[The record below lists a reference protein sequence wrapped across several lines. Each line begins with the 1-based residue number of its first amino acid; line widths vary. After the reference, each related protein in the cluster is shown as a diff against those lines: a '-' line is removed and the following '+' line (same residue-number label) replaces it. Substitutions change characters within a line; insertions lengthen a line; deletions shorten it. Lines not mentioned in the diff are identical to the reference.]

1 MHKTYVIL
9 SILIALVILILI
21 IIFRTHVIVEGWSWG
36 GCGPGCK
43 RHKAKKKE
51 DSRRRARRDERQ
63 KWWNSGGYRLD
74 GAGHGKK
81 GINDAINLP
90 IGFRQDYDAGVNKDI
105 REWNDEYGCVTNE
118 LSEHCA
124 KDSWSVYFKPIMK
137 KIVPDARKQFG
148 DRRINYYDDLKKIVM
163 EKEGDNW
170 IEKQPLYPSQT
181 DMATSEKYEDVRNI
195 LMDANK
201 KYDTSSDNYSMEHNS
216 VPEATERMRHILNT
230 DFIAFEKNRRNIS
243 TSSIKGGDNTKG
255 EFVEEVGNEGFNTI
269 NAEIRYI
276 DPRGRGIIT
285 DEIVWKKIR
294 SEILNN
300 SDNMK
305 KLDSIQGDI
314 LDDKGNIIRSFD
326 EFKNDY
332 QSKYTELSS
341 SLETTFEN
349 SARDNIRLKAAI
361 FPSL

>member
-1 MHKTYVIL
+1 MHKTNAIL

-21 IIFRTHVIVEGWSWG
+21 IIFRPPVIVEGWFWG
-36 GCGPGCK
+36 GCGSGCK

-163 EKEGDNW
+163 EMEGDDW
-170 IEKQPLYPSQT
+170 IEKQYLYPNQQ
-181 DMATSEKYEDVRNI
+181 DMETSEKYKDVMII
-195 LMDANK
+195 LMDVNK

-216 VPEATERMRHILNT
+216 VPEAIKRMRDILNA
-230 DFIAFEKNRRNIS
+230 DFTASETNSRGQFLTPI
-243 TSSIKGGDNTKG
+243 G
-255 EFVEEVGNEGFNTI
+255 VGNEGFNTI